1 MHVFIPLFTLSIFHS
16 IMCAVAALLRIQVF
30 PLHYKRVLASRM
42 KKGAG
47 QGREMGTQQMDQD
60 LLAVGGVL
68 RFVLLPLRPACDL
81 SFRGNSPKM

>member
-1 MHVFIPLFTLSIFHS
+1 MFSSLCLLSIFHS
-16 IMCAVAALLRIQVF
+16 IMRAVAALPRIQVF
-30 PLHYKRVLASRM
+30 PLLYKRVLTSRM

-47 QGREMGTQQMDQD
+47 QGREMGTQQMDRD